1 MGQRW
6 ASFTPAQQKKFSDAF
21 ADLLLTTYLG
31 KIEGYNGE
39 KVTYTGERS
48 NAAGNRVE
56 VSSDITMKDGKKTP
70 VSYRMMSKNG
80 HWCVYDVLIEGVSLV
95 KNYRTQFQDI
105 LTTASPDELTT
116 RIKTKALEARN
127 GNAAK

>member
-1 MGQRW
+1 M
-6 ASFTPAQQKKFSDAF
+6 
-21 ADLLLTTYLG
+21 
-31 KIEGYNGE
+31 
-39 KVTYTGERS
+39 
-48 NAAGNRVE
+48 
-56 VSSDITMKDGKKTP
+56 
-70 VSYRMMSKNG
+70 
-80 HWCVYDVLIEGVSLV
+80 LIEGVSLV

>member
-1 MGQRW
+1 
-6 ASFTPAQQKKFSDAF
+6 
-21 ADLLLTTYLG
+21 
-31 KIEGYNGE
+31 
-39 KVTYTGERS
+39 
-48 NAAGNRVE
+48 
-56 VSSDITMKDGKKTP
+56 
-70 VSYRMMSKNG
+70 MMNKNG

-116 RIKTKALEARN
+116 RVKTKALEARN